1 MQLGRARLNRVARR
15 GAALVLLTSA
25 LLCGLAA
32 ALAPVAPA
40 ALPAFDVSPASLT
53 IQAGD
58 MATGTLSN
66 LPVPAGDL
74 GCVEAASGTS
84 IYLSVS
90 FSVPCGAQ
98 TGWSSSMTVRTI
110 PATPAGTYT
119 IVFQV
124 CPTPGCSMGPDIRN
138 AQPIETKSWTV
149 VVTGGPVPVE
159 TVPFTSPMPTAPAP
173 TSQAPRVAPT
183 PSRSAL
189 RTAVPTATSPSGTQ
203 PATPTPSLSAPS
215 PAVAAGGVAPGL
227 VLDHPVLKAGQ
238 TLRVSGTGCTPDAA
252 ATVALPGAVTGTTT
266 AGSDG
271 AFQLS
276 FHVPSSLRAGRYP
289 VVAQCGAT
297 LSTLVDVQRPR
308 SLGTAAALGLAAVAI
323 LLAGAAAGWMIRGRR
338 RLAQK

>member
-1 MQLGRARLNRVARR
+1 MQFGRARLNRVARR

-25 LLCGLAA
+25 MLCGLAA
-32 ALAPVAPA
+32 GLSPA
-40 ALPAFDVSPASLT
+40 ASGALPAFDVSPASLS

-66 LPVPAGDL
+66 MPVPPGDL

-138 AQPIETKSWTV
+138 AQPIETRSWTV

-189 RTAVPTATSPSGTQ
+189 PTAVPTATSPSGTQ

-252 ATVALPGAVTGTTT
+252 ATVALPGSVTGTTT

-338 RLAQK
+338 RLAQR

>member
-1 MQLGRARLNRVARR
+1 M
-15 GAALVLLTSA
+15 
-25 LLCGLAA
+25 LCGLAA
-32 ALAPVAPA
+32 ALSLVAPA

-66 LPVPAGDL
+66 LPVPADDL

-90 FSVPCGAQ
+90 FSVPCGPQA
-98 TGWSSSMTVRTI
+98 GWSSSMTVRTI

-173 TSQAPRVAPT
+173 MSQAPRVAPT
-183 PSRSAL
+183 PSRSVL
-189 RTAVPTATSPSGTQ
+189 RTAVPTATSPSGAQ

-238 TLRVSGTGCTPDAA
+238 TLRVSGTGCTPDAS
-252 ATVALPGAVTGTTT
+252 ATVALPGSVTGTTT

-297 LSTLVDVQRPR
+297 LSTLVDVQRSR
-308 SLGTAAALGLAAVAI
+308 SPGTAVALGLAAVAI